1 MNYSRQAKAP
11 TGSQLCIKTLF
22 LPLPFFKASYNA
34 KRNDRQA
41 KAPTGS
47 RLCIKSLFL
56 TLPFANF
63 SHNTNAM
70 IGRRMCPPAP
80 IFR

>member
-11 TGSQLCIKTLF
+11 TGSQLCIKNLF
-22 LPLPFFKASYNA
+22 LTLPFFKASYNA

-41 KAPTGS
+41 NVPTG
-47 RLCIKSLFL
+47 
-56 TLPFANF
+56 A
-63 SHNTNAM
+63 
-70 IGRRMCPPAP
+70 

>member
-1 MNYSRQAKAP
+1 MDYRRQAKAP

-22 LPLPFFKASYNA
+22 LTLPFFKASHNA

-41 KAPTGS
+41 NVPTG
-47 RLCIKSLFL
+47 
-56 TLPFANF
+56 A
-63 SHNTNAM
+63 
-70 IGRRMCPPAP
+70 